1 MAKKRA
7 AAKQQTQI
15 SDFLRT
21 GGTKIPSGFA
31 HSATEAIRARLRDK
45 LIAGTAVRKQGAKL
59 LGGLKG
65 GSAVQLR
72 DPANK
77 KALDA
82 LLAWHKKRAA
92 KKLSFPKVPGDI
104 GGVFP
109 GSFSGTIVP
118 PFDFADTIPTLL
130 DNVSDPTISASA
142 SRNGQISASAV
153 SSQGRGFNGGSEFA
167 RVGIFFHPMT
177 AGTLTI
183 SASPTYSFQWST
195 NSLNTSLV
203 TSFGSVGL
211 TIFGMNEFQQIL
223 AGTNALYELWDE
235 EDTGEINF
243 NFGFDIQKS
252 LSISLNVAPTLMYL
266 CFVEVDA
273 HVVGMGWPG
282 SLATSMASATVPS
295 IHYSFEALP
304 VLTM

>member
-104 GGVFP
+104 GGGFP
-109 GSFSGTIVP
+109 RSF
-118 PFDFADTIPTLL
+118 F
-130 DNVSDPTISASA
+130 
-142 SRNGQISASAV
+142 R
-153 SSQGRGFNGGSEFA
+153 
-167 RVGIFFHPMT
+167 
-177 AGTLTI
+177 
-183 SASPTYSFQWST
+183 
-195 NSLNTSLV
+195 
-203 TSFGSVGL
+203 
-211 TIFGMNEFQQIL
+211 TIF
-223 AGTNALYELWDE
+223 
-235 EDTGEINF
+235 
-243 NFGFDIQKS
+243 
-252 LSISLNVAPTLMYL
+252 P
-266 CFVEVDA
+266 
-273 HVVGMGWPG
+273 
-282 SLATSMASATVPS
+282 
-295 IHYSFEALP
+295 
-304 VLTM
+304 